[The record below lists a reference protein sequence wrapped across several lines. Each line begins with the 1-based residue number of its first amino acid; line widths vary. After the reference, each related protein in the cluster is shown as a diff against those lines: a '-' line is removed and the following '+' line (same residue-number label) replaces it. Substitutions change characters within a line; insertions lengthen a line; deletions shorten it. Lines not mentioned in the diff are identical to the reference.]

1 MERQLFDAAATSLL
15 VKVAWYVVTAIVTG
29 VGATIGTLLW
39 GRGGR
44 KRLVEDNKRLNN
56 RVAALET
63 RASMPAINQLV
74 NFTVGASAQDN
85 ERQLRNAV
93 EAKTSQNLKETI
105 RRLPKKPLGDGHSY
119 ARLPDGTNIVT
130 VADGTIRLAIPK
142 PLSATASAGPISA
155 SATLLKRPASME
167 EEP

>member
-1 MERQLFDAAATSLL
+1 MELHLIVAAATALL

-29 VGATIGTLLW
+29 VVAMIGTLLW

-44 KRLVEDNKRLNN
+44 KRLNN
-56 RVAALET
+56 QVAALEAL
-63 RASMPAINQLV
+63 ASMPAISHIV
-74 NFTVGASAQDN
+74 NFTVGADAQDN

-93 EAKTSQNLKETI
+93 EAKTSQKLKETI

-142 PLSATASAGPISA
+142 PLSATASADPITA
-155 SATLLKRPASME
+155 SSTLLKRPASME